1 MRRILV
7 VLLLVFCIS
16 SGFASY
22 KSHKTIN
29 FDMKQ
34 NMQTKIDNELVS
46 YEAETEEGELSQE
59 ELDLYFNQNMI
70 IDAKFVASDKNLQ
83 YENSQISMN
92 GSEFISYDEYMT
104 MNPQTEEKNRLYH
117 GKSSTIN

>member
-1 MRRILV
+1 
-7 VLLLVFCIS
+7 
-16 SGFASY
+16 
-22 KSHKTIN
+22 
-29 FDMKQ
+29 MKQ

-92 GSEFISYDEYMT
+92 GSEFIPYDEYMT
-104 MNPQTEEKNRLYH
+104 MNPQAEEKKQTLTWNLIDDKLILTLH
-117 GKSSTIN
+117 IGKESYETEFTKVSPEK